1 MWSAMSLS
9 TFFFVLL
16 HFLILL
22 PFDLSRFF
30 LAADGWTW
38 GLIFALSD
46 FIIGSGFF
54 SCAHVHAVLFQFPCF
69 LIFFF
74 FFSLG
79 NCTSWFP
86 FVVQGTNLNEAFLC
100 TNWPTLK
107 NLGLKGNPLIVA
119 LNWGYQFLVTTQVTV
134 LAYFSRNCA
143 FGFSKLKK
151 LRIDVS

>member
-30 LAADGWTW
+30 WLRMEGPEVSSLPFWFYHWIRIFFLVLMFMLYYFSFLA
-38 GLIFALSD
+38 SKY
-46 FIIGSGFF
+46 FF
-54 SCAHVHAVLFQFPCF
+54 SSF
-69 LIFFF
+69 LLVT
-74 FFSLG
+74 SLLE
-79 NCTSWFP
+79 FP

-100 TNWPTLK
+100 INWPTLK

>member
-38 GLIFALSD
+38 GLIFA
-46 FIIGSGFF
+46 
-54 SCAHVHAVLFQFPCF
+54 F
-69 LIFFF
+69 LILSLDQDFFFLCSCSCCTISVSLLPNIFF

-100 TNWPTLK
+100 INWPTLK
-107 NLGLKGNPLIVA
+107 NLGLKGNSLIVA

>member
-1 MWSAMSLS
+1 MERHVRIYI
-9 TFFFVLL
+9 FFASFPNPTPVW
-16 HFLILL
+16 FIQI
-22 PFDLSRFF
+22 FSGCGWMDLRSH
-30 LAADGWTW
+30 LC
-38 GLIFALSD
+38 LSD

-54 SCAHVHAVLFQFPCF
+54 SCAHVHVVLFQFPCF

-86 FVVQGTNLNEAFLC
+86 FVVQGTNLNYAFLC